1 MPKPPPP
8 PPKPPKPDQHPDS
21 VVLSGELHLTGI
33 PPVPPLP
40 DDIKI
45 HIPRNVTVH
54 HVFDTPLHVVLEM
67 APETLK
73 RISLTLSTP

>member
-1 MPKPPPP
+1 MAKPSD
-8 PPKPPKPDQHPDS
+8 KPDKPEKPEKVQPVFIDGS
-21 VVLSGELHLTGI
+21 LHLTGI
-33 PPVPPLP
+33 PPLP

-45 HIPRNVTVH
+45 HIPRDVTVH